1 MLKKLLASF
10 LLATFLLTTFSV
22 PYAEAQGNWYNQGFP
37 EWYTKVYDTDNPS
50 EIFGERY
57 TAAQV
62 QWILYSIPAIIINLA
77 TQGNTE
83 LTTCAF
89 NALFDKTILVDECA
103 KGTETHILNIYK
115 SVFDHTKITS
125 DSQQKIPLSQLVFR
139 ERSLSGIGYVKQKL
153 AKFNLIPEVEAQS
166 PGYGYGKLGIV
177 QDWWKGA
184 RDFSYAIL
192 VIVTI
197 VFAFMIMFRTKI
209 SPQTVITIQSSLPK
223 LVITLILI
231 TFSYAI
237 AGFMVDLLYVAIG
250 VISLL
255 MSAMFGGSSG
265 AAFNII
271 SGEIP
276 ILTTFTGSF
285 MLIFYFLWYIVVF
298 AFAVIWSLIA
308 TLSSLSVFGM
318 LVSIIAVVVWGFT
331 ILMLLF
337 YLIKVPWVLI
347 KALGTFYLSVVF
359 GPIQIGIGALVPSF
373 GFGSWLKK
381 MVSSLS
387 VFLLTGT
394 LYYLALY
401 LLYQSFVVNLK
412 VIWNENFVFELLSL
426 FGIKTPTDI
435 LSGTLWSPPLLG
447 SGAEMSGLIFIF
459 LSFTIIA
466 IMPKGAEILQSAI
479 EGKPFAFGTAIGEAL
494 EPAKW
499 GWKASG
505 GEAYLKTLREQQA
518 LKRLGDVS
526 AKIGTQV
533 DKTKLPKR
541 IKDFVK
547 NYFKV

>member
-1 MLKKLLASF
+1 MLKKLLASI
-10 LLATFLLTTFSV
+10 LLAIFLLTTFSV

-37 EWYTKVYDTDNPS
+37 EWYTKVYDTSNPS

-62 QWILYSIPAIIINLA
+62 QWILYSIPAIIINLV

-83 LTTCAF
+83 LSTCAF
-89 NALFDKTILVDECA
+89 NTLFDETILVDECA
-103 KGTETHILNIYK
+103 KGIETHILNIYR

-153 AKFNLIPEVEAQS
+153 GKLNLIPEVEAQS

-177 QDWWKGA
+177 QNWWKGA

-192 VIVTI
+192 VIITI
-197 VFAFMIMFRTKI
+197 VFSFMIMFRTKI

-250 VISLL
+250 VVSLL

-276 ILTTFTGSF
+276 VLTTLTGSF
-285 MLIFYFLWYIVVF
+285 MLVLYFLWYIVVF
-298 AFAVIWSLIA
+298 AFAVLWSLFATFLSFSNFGTIVSLIA
-308 TLSSLSVFGM
+308 V
-318 LVSIIAVVVWGFT
+318 LVWVIT
-331 ILMLLF
+331 IVMLLL

-359 GPIQIGIGALVPSF
+359 GPIQIGVGALVPSF
-373 GFGSWLKK
+373 GFGNWLKK
-381 MVSSLS
+381 MASSLS

-412 VIWNENFVFELLSL
+412 VVWDENIIFELLSL
-426 FGIKTPTDI
+426 FGVNTPTGI

-447 SGAEMSGLIFIF
+447 SGAEMSGLILIF

-466 IMPKGAEILQSAI
+466 IMPKGAEMLQGAI
-479 EGKPFAFGTAIGEAL
+479 EGKPIAFGIAIGEAL
-494 EPAKW
+494 GPVKTGGMFAGMSAVESLSRGRIPFSKKTFSRAAGTKGEGVAKAAAILHDMLR
-499 GWKASG
+499 KA
-505 GEAYLKTLREQQA
+505 R
-518 LKRLGDVS
+518 
-526 AKIGTQV
+526 
-533 DKTKLPKR
+533 
-541 IKDFVK
+541 
-547 NYFKV
+547 